1 MPINKLEKLEKVLA
15 GFKGRYDGLEAER
28 GVLQAEVEDL
38 KMTNCELLQEK
49 EEIKKK
55 VDSLLDLLKGMGV

>member
-55 VDSLLDLLKGMGV
+55 VDSLLNLLKGMGV

>member
-1 MPINKLEKLEKVLA
+1 MPINKLEKLEKVLD

-38 KMTNCELLQEK
+38 KMIKSELIQEK

-55 VDSLLDLLKGMGV
+55 VDSLLDLLKGLGV